1 METLEHMLSEARKAL
16 AAIDE
21 AQGHLQK
28 IGQIPLA
35 PLRRDIVRAL
45 TEAGER
51 HDSEAFNKKR
61 AVIDWAEGGARL
73 RLGEAATEV
82 EVLRDIADDLIGKA
96 GRLV

>member
-21 AQGHLQK
+21 ARGHLEN
-28 IGQIPLA
+28 IRHIPLA
-35 PLRRDIVRAL
+35 QLRRDVVRAL

-51 HDSEAFNKKR
+51 HDSEAFNKK
-61 AVIDWAEGGARL
+61 AGVIDWAEGGARQ
-73 RLGEAATEV
+73 RLGEAATEI